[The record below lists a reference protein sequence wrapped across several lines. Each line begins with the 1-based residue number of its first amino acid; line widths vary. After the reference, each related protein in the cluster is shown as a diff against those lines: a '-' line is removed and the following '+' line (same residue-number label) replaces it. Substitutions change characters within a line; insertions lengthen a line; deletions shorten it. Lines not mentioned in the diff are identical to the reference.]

1 MLDFFNASFGGDG
14 ENEGHAPE
22 THAHIPMSLRGAVYV
37 NGRIARAEAATVPVY
52 DHGFLYG
59 EGVYETLR
67 TYNRVPFLYDR
78 HVRRLRASA
87 GYLQL
92 AVPFS
97 DDELASW
104 IGDTMAAAGPLQE
117 AYIRVLLT
125 RGVGEL
131 TYDLQ
136 STPVPSLVIIVK
148 PLEEVPARVLAD
160 GIKVALVP
168 ILRNHPGSVNPVI
181 KANNLL
187 NNALAMQEA
196 HRRGADEG
204 LMCNYRG
211 ELSECSQS
219 NFFIVRG
226 GAALTPRNEAG
237 LLEGLTRN
245 FLFEVGDEAGVD
257 VRYETLVP
265 VDLES
270 ADEAFITSTTKELS
284 PVTQIDNRP
293 VGNGKPGPVTKKLL
307 DAYRRRA
314 YALTQALVE
323 GRR

>member
-1 MLDFFNASFGGDG
+1 MPL
-14 ENEGHAPE
+14 H
-22 THAHIPMSLRGAVYV
+22 GAVYV
-37 NGRIARAEAATVPVY
+37 NGRISRAEEAAIPVY

-87 GYLQL
+87 GYVQL
-92 AVPFS
+92 PVPFT

-104 IGDTMAAAGPLQE
+104 IADTIAAAGAMQE

-131 TYDLQ
+131 TYDVQ
-136 STPVPSLVIIVK
+136 ATPVPSLVIIVK
-148 PLEEVPARVLAD
+148 PLDEPPARVLTE

-168 ILRNHPGSVNPVI
+168 ILRNHPGSVNPII
-181 KANNLL
+181 KSNNLL
-187 NNALAMQEA
+187 NNAIAMQEA
-196 HRRGADEG
+196 NRRGADEG

-211 ELSECSQS
+211 ELSECSQA

-245 FLFEVGDEAGVD
+245 FLFEVGEEVGVD
-257 VRYETLVP
+257 VRYETLFP
-265 VDLES
+265 DDLQTAE
-270 ADEAFITSTTKELS
+270 EAFITSTTRELS
-284 PVTQIDNRP
+284 PVTRVDDRP
-293 VGNGKPGPVTKKLL
+293 IGAGKPGPVTKKLL

>member
-1 MLDFFNASFGGDG
+1 MPL
-14 ENEGHAPE
+14 H
-22 THAHIPMSLRGAVYV
+22 GAVYV
-37 NGRIARAEAATVPVY
+37 NGRISPAEAATVPVY

-67 TYNRVPFLYDR
+67 TYNRVPFLLDR

-92 AVPFS
+92 PVPFS

-104 IGDTMAAAGPLQE
+104 IKDTMTAAGPMRE

-131 TYDLQ
+131 TYDVQ

-148 PLEEVPARVLAD
+148 PLEDPPSRVLTD
-160 GIKVALVP
+160 GIQVALVP
-168 ILRNHPGSVNPVI
+168 ILRNHPGSVNPII
-181 KANNLL
+181 KSNNLL

-196 HRRGADEG
+196 NRRGADEG
-204 LMCNYRG
+204 LMCSYRG
-211 ELSECSQS
+211 ELSECSQA
-219 NFFIVRG
+219 NFFIVRN

-245 FLFEVGDEAGVD
+245 FLFEVGDEIGVE
-257 VRYETLVP
+257 VRYETLFP
-265 VDLES
+265 GDLQS
-270 ADEAFITSTTKELS
+270 ADEAFITSTTRELS
-284 PVTQIDNRP
+284 PVTRIDDKP
-293 VGNGKPGPVTKKLL
+293 VGTGKPGPVTRKLHE
-307 DAYRRRA
+307 AYRRRA
-314 YALTQALVE
+314 HALTQALVE